1 MAHHTYPQL
10 ADVEQE
16 VAGLGAAPSAAAPT
30 RPGAAQTVAVV
41 PTRTPVRPRVPQRM
55 RRRNSGEAI
64 PALVADPF
72 NQLELLPL
80 TATPLPN
87 FNLVD
92 GTVAVVNDSQMPFV
106 LFKGYNADTWFY
118 APRWGRIVKR
128 PGEEPAFMVTKK
140 VRNNPDGSKTTI
152 GGILSFMVELAVELP
167 GQDTLQTWTNLIKT
181 LYNLT
186 PTAGAFNFQPLR
198 LSPGKMNVSGL
209 DMYAREGQVLK
220 NIDVGASSSIGFA
233 VELTPDGADHFA
245 AMVGASPLPFP
256 PQVSIMFDFKYQY
269 LIPQCTIQATG
280 SKKKTYDYFSWN
292 AKARA
297 SYFGL
302 VNGSFDYQSVRAD
315 LRQAQ
320 ALDVRVVGTPP
331 AGVDQA
337 KLLDSIFDMYVKMV
351 VGEWIQPDPKPVET
365 KDPGGFFG
373 GVSVS
378 MKDVHF
384 SDSAQFDQTLSFSG
398 INENLHQVSFNF
410 EQQVGAFDA
419 SKHVFIE
426 QDDIK
431 LPFKLAIGNCDK
443 VKILAPSASYTTA
456 TGPQNVQCQAVTGAD
471 GGLTEGIIQFT
482 YPQRPTSAQINLLVN
497 FAAPFGPGYTYR
509 QTLPV
514 SDTGAA
520 FLFEPDQFVQR
531 TQLFF
536 TMAMTTMDIG
546 SKALFKWE
554 WTPPQSGTDP
564 RPKLSGYTL
573 VGPDPNGD
581 PNNLPTY
588 EIAFPYRPD
597 DWTGESTP
605 KIQYKIQGLTGE
617 WKNKT
622 AANTISIGE
631 SALAVD
637 WDTVSS
643 IGNGTLN
650 TPGLLLNA
658 AGPDPAY
665 RQRLRSEFSSLSGG
679 GHGNR
684 GAGREEQDNSRS
696 GGQPSG
702 GGKFAG
708 PSGNGAS
715 GGDGDH
721 GRSGGEG
728 SHGGPS
734 GNGDSGGGDGD
745 HGRSGGEGSH
755 GGPYGN
761 DDSGQSGGNDGNH
774 DRPSGPSLG
783 YNPER
788 GREPDLKTREAIAEL
803 RFTAL
808 SSRSRV
814 ATLTAPSYDLRDVD
828 GENYITPVKNQAH
841 CGSCVAF
848 GVCAAVEGTL
858 QIRRG
863 DPYLQPDLSEAHL
876 FYCHGGDE
884 GRTCG
889 NMVGNPPVAEPNGGW
904 WPGAAFTAFET
915 KGVAD
920 EYDYPYDSPSSPY
933 DATLTC
939 QLGPNWNGPTTTIV
953 GWQVLDY
960 ADDMK
965 VWISD
970 GGGPLVGAFTVYQDF
985 ISFFSNNSDP
995 DAVYR
1000 RSNNP
1005 GRLQGGHCICVVGYD
1020 DTQQCWICKNSWG
1033 PNWANAGFFKIG
1045 YGEVGIDAYMWG
1057 VDIY

>member
-1 MAHHTYPQL
+1 
-10 ADVEQE
+10 
-16 VAGLGAAPSAAAPT
+16 
-30 RPGAAQTVAVV
+30 
-41 PTRTPVRPRVPQRM
+41 M

-64 PALVADPF
+64 PALCLDPF
-72 NQLELLPL
+72 DNEVLLPL

-92 GTVAVVNDSQMPFV
+92 GTVAIATDPQMPFI

-118 APRWGRIVKR
+118 APRWGRIAKG
-128 PGEEPAFMVTKK
+128 PGGEPAFMVTKK

-152 GGILSFMVELAVELP
+152 GGVLSFMVELVVELP
-167 GQDTLQTWTNLIKT
+167 GQDTLQSWTNLIKM

-186 PTAGAFNFQPLR
+186 PGAGAFNFQPLR
-198 LSPGKMNVSGL
+198 LSPGKMTVSGL
-209 DMYAREGQVLK
+209 DMYAREGQALK

-297 SYFGL
+297 SYLGL
-302 VNGSFDYQSVRAD
+302 VSGSAEYQSVRAD
-315 LRQAQ
+315 LRQTQ
-320 ALDVRVVGTPP
+320 ALDIRVVGTPP

-337 KLLDSIFDMYVKMV
+337 KLLDAIFDMYLKMV

-365 KDPGGFFG
+365 KDPGGFYG

-410 EQQVGAFDA
+410 EQQVSAFDA
-419 SKHVFIE
+419 SKHVLTV
-426 QDDIK
+426 QDDVK

-443 VKILAPSASYTTA
+443 VKIIAPSASYTTA

-471 GGLTEGIIQFT
+471 GGLTEGVIQFT

-497 FAAPFGPGYTYR
+497 FVAPFGPGYTYR

-536 TMAMTTMDIG
+536 MMAMTAMDIS

-554 WTPPQSGTDP
+554 WTPPQSGTDA

-573 VGPDPNGD
+573 IGPDPNGD
-581 PNNLPTY
+581 PNNVPTY

-605 KIQYKIQGLTGE
+605 KIQFKIQGLTGE

-622 AANTISIGE
+622 AAGTISIGE
-631 SALAVD
+631 SALAVE
-637 WDTVSS
+637 WGTVSS
-643 IGNGTLN
+643 IGDGTLN
-650 TPGLLLNA
+650 TPGLLLQA

-665 RQRLRSEFSSLSGG
+665 RQRLRSEFSELRGSGN
-679 GHGNR
+679 GNR
-684 GAGREEQDNSRS
+684 GAGRDGRDSSRS
-696 GGQPSG
+696 SGRPSG
-702 GGKFAG
+702 GGK
-708 PSGNGAS
+708 S
-715 GGDGDH
+715 GGSGSGGNGDH
-721 GRSGGEG
+721 GSSGAEG
-728 SHGGPS
+728 SYGGPS
-734 GNGDSGGGDGD
+734 GNDESGHSGGDG
-745 HGRSGGEGSH
+745 GG
-755 GGPYGN
+755 
-761 DDSGQSGGNDGNH
+761 Q
-774 DRPSGPSLG
+774 DRPPGPSLG

-788 GREPDLKTREAIAEL
+788 GREPDLKTREAIAQL
-803 RFTAL
+803 RFNAL
-808 SSRSRV
+808 SSGNRV
-814 ATLTAPSYDLRDVD
+814 AMLTVPSYDLRDVY
-828 GENYITPVKNQAH
+828 GENYITPVKDQRF

-858 QIRRG
+858 QVRRG

-889 NMVGNPPVAEPNGGW
+889 NMVGNPPVAEPDGGW
-904 WPGAAFTAFET
+904 WPGGALTALET

-920 EYDYPYDSPSSPY
+920 EYDYPYESPSSPY

-939 QLGPNWNGPTTTIV
+939 QLGPEWNGPTTTID

-960 ADDMK
+960 IEDMK
-965 VWISD
+965 AWISD

-985 ISFFSNNSDP
+985 MSFFSNNSDP

-1020 DTQQCWICKNSWG
+1020 DAQQCWICKNSWG